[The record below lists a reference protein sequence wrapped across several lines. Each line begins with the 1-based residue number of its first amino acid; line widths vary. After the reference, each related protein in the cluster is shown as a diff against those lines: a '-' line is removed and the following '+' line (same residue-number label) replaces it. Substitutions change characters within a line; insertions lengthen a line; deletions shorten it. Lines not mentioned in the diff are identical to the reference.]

1 MRRRRNYPWPG
12 RTVANLLQQNDLS
25 AVMPDNMP
33 GTPSLTISD
42 GESTALGR
50 AFRPHLEQHA
60 GLSGVHLL
68 ESGRDAF
75 VARAVN
81 ARHAERSIDVQYYM
95 FHQDTVGRLL
105 LGELLAAA
113 DRGVRVRMLIDDMYG
128 GEADDVWSAVDS
140 HPGVEVR
147 LFNPFERGRS
157 KNLQFMTRFRTVNHR
172 MHSKSFTV
180 DGQVSVVGGRNIGDE
195 YFQADPNLAFS
206 DVDVMAIGP
215 VVVEVSAAFDEYW
228 NSWHARPVGT
238 LMPPAP
244 AGALEKLRSRRDS
257 ADANAARAARTSRRS
272 TPPRWPSR

>member
-1 MRRRRNYPWPG
+1 
-12 RTVANLLQQNDLS
+12 
-25 AVMPDNMP
+25 MPDNTQR
-33 GTPSLTISD
+33 TPSFAIGD
-42 GESTALGR
+42 GESTTLGR
-50 AFRPHLEQHA
+50 AFRPRLEQNT

-68 ESGRDAF
+68 GSGRDAF

-105 LGELLAAA
+105 LQELVAAA

-128 GEADDVWSAVDS
+128 GEADGVWSALDS
-140 HPGVEVR
+140 HPSVDVR

-157 KNLQFMTRFRTVNHR
+157 KNLQFVTRFRTVNHR

-180 DGQVSVVGGRNIGDE
+180 DNQVSIVGGRNIGDE
-195 YFQADPNLAFS
+195 YFQADPNLAFT

-215 VVVEVSAAFDEYW
+215 VVAEVSGAFDEYW
-228 NSWHARPVGT
+228 NSRHARPVAT

-244 AGALEKLRSRRDS
+244 AGALEKLRGTL
-257 ADANAARAARTSRRS
+257 ADASRAARGGGVRRG
-272 TPPRWPSR
+272 T